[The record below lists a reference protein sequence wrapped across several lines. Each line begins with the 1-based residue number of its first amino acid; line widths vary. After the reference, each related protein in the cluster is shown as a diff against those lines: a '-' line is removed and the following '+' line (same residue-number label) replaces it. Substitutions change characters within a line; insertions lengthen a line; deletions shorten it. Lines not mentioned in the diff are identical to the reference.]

1 MVKKMTKG
9 VDISVHNGNVDFN
22 ALKAAG
28 IQFVIIRCGYG
39 SDFTYQD
46 DERFAENVR
55 KADAAGMPWGVY
67 LYSYALN
74 RDMAK
79 SEAQHTL
86 RLLAGRKPAYG
97 VWYDVE
103 DAQQAGAD
111 LVSICEGYCTA
122 IEAAGLYV
130 GVYSALSWWNTKLN
144 NSRLDKWDKWVA
156 QWNSVC
162 EYAKPYGIWQNT
174 DRLSIG
180 GKTFDGNFAYKDY
193 PALTG
198 AVKKEE
204 AKVTYEQFKE
214 YMTRYQQEQAAKPV
228 SGWAEK
234 AVEHVKETGAMV
246 GDGNGKFRPQSPVTR
261 QELAQVLYNRDTRKT

>member
-1 MVKKMTKG
+1 MTKG
-9 VDISVHNGNVDFN
+9 VDISVHNGSVDFT

-55 KADAAGMPWGVY
+55 KAEAAGIPWGTY
-67 LYSYALN
+67 LYSYALD

-79 SEAQHTL
+79 SEARHVL
-86 RLLAGRKPAYG
+86 RLLSGKKPAYG

-103 DAQQAGAD
+103 DQQQSKAD
-111 LVSICEGYCTA
+111 LVSICEAFCTA

-130 GVYSALSWWNTKLN
+130 GVYSALSWWNTKLY
-144 NSRLDKWDKWVA
+144 NSRLDQWDKWVA
-156 QWNSVC
+156 QWNNVC
-162 EYAKPYGIWQNT
+162 EYAKPYGVWQNT
-174 DRLSIG
+174 DRLTIG

-198 AVKKEE
+198 AAKKKEE
-204 AKVTYEQFKE
+204 ESEMFTYEQWKE
-214 YMTRYQQEQAAKPV
+214 YMDRYEKERAALPAPA
-228 SGWAEK
+228 WASQ
-234 AVEHVKETGAMV
+234 TGEWERSQRA
-246 GDGNGKFRPQSPVTR
+246 GITADLSRPQSPATR
-261 QELAQVLYNRDTRKT
+261 VEVAAMILRAGK

>member
-1 MVKKMTKG
+1 MTKG
-9 VDISVHNGNVDFN
+9 VDISVHNGSVDFT

-55 KADAAGMPWGVY
+55 KAEAAGIPWGTY
-67 LYSYALN
+67 LYSYALD

-79 SEAQHTL
+79 SEARHVL
-86 RLLAGRKPAYG
+86 RLLSGKKPAYG

-103 DAQQAGAD
+103 DQQQSKAD
-111 LVSICEGYCTA
+111 LVSICEAFCTA

-144 NSRLDKWDKWVA
+144 NSRLDQWDKWVA
-156 QWNSVC
+156 QWNNVC

-174 DRLSIG
+174 DRLTIG

-198 AVKKEE
+198 AAKKKEE
-204 AKVTYEQFKE
+204 ESEMFTYEQWKE
-214 YMTRYQQEQAAKPV
+214 YQARYEKEQAAKPV
-228 SGWAEK
+228 SGWAEQ

-261 QELAQVLYNRDTRKT
+261 QELAQVLYNLDTRKT

>member
-1 MVKKMTKG
+1 MMKG

-22 ALKAAG
+22 ALKAGG

-39 SDFTYQD
+39 SDYAFQD

-55 KADAAGMPWGVY
+55 KADAAGMPWGAY

-74 RDMAK
+74 QDMAK
-79 SEAQHTL
+79 SEAQHVL
-86 RLLAGRKPAYG
+86 RLLGGRKPAYG

-111 LVSICEGYCTA
+111 LVSLCETFCMA

-130 GVYSALSWWNTKLN
+130 GVYSTLSWWNSRLN
-144 NSRLDKWDKWVA
+144 NSRLDRWDKWVA
-156 QWNSVC
+156 QWNSMC

-174 DRLSIG
+174 DCLTIG
-180 GKTFDGNFAYKDY
+180 GKAFDGNFAYKDY

-198 AVKKEE
+198 AKKKEDE
-204 AKVTYEQFKE
+204 NEMFTYEQWKE
-214 YMTRYQQEQAAKPV
+214 YWARYEKEQAAEEV

-234 AVEHVKETGAMV
+234 AVEHVKSTGVMV
-246 GDGNGKFRPQSPVTR
+246 GDGNGKFRPQSPVSR
-261 QELAQVLYNRDTRKT
+261 QELAQVLYNLGKQKT

>member
-1 MVKKMTKG
+1 MTKG
-9 VDISVHNGNVDFN
+9 VDISVHNGIVDFH
-22 ALKAAG
+22 ALKVAG

-55 KADAAGMPWGVY
+55 KAEAADMPWGTY

-79 SEAQHTL
+79 SEAQHVL
-86 RLLAGRKPAYG
+86 RLLAGKKPAYG

-111 LVSICEGYCTA
+111 LVSICETFCTA
-122 IEAAGLYV
+122 IEKAGLYV

-144 NSRLDKWDKWVA
+144 NSRLDRWDKWVA

-174 DRLSIG
+174 DHLTIG
-180 GKTFDGNFAYKDY
+180 GKAFDGNFAYKDY

-198 AVKKEE
+198 QKKEKEE
-204 AKVTYEQFKE
+204 AKVTYEQWKE
-214 YMTRYQQEQAAKPV
+214 YMTRYQKEQGEKAV

-234 AVEHVKETGAMV
+234 AVEHVKETGTMV
-246 GDGNGKFRPQSPVTR
+246 GDGNGKFRPHSPVTR
-261 QELAQVLYNRDTRKT
+261 QELAQVLYNRDNRESDT